1 MQSSEVSSTI
11 VAPAPP
17 LHIVTPLLKS
27 RKLSSK
33 MGASVWL
40 KLESVQTSGSFK
52 SRGLGRLCQKVKQT
66 CISDTINLIIMFM
79 YVAGAVK
86 HN

>member
-66 CISDTINLIIMFM
+66 CISDTI
-79 YVAGAVK
+79 
-86 HN
+86 